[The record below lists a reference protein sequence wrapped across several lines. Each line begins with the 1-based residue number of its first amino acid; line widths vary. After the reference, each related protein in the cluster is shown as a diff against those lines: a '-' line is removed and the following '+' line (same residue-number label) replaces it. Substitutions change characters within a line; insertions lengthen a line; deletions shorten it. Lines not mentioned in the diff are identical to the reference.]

1 MARSNLHGRAKI
13 AVGWAGL
20 LLLASSPVQASAQD
34 VDLPA
39 AKPIAAALPSSSAQ
53 PDDAKVPTLPK
64 VANFLHE
71 RPSPEARRVADW
83 SVGSGDNGGLPY
95 VVIDKVSA
103 RVFVFDAQGQL
114 RGEST
119 ALLGLAKGDFTAPGI
134 GTAKL
139 AEIRP
144 EQRTTPAGRFVATLG
159 HDFQHDVLW
168 VDYDAAISLHRVVAG
183 NVGDHRLQR
192 LAASSPAEKRITYGC
207 INVPAYF
214 FDAVVLQAFAGT
226 TGIVYILPEVRKLE
240 QVFPLLSGP
249 SMDRKR

>member
-1 MARSNLHGRAKI
+1 MARSNLPSRAKI
-13 AVGWAGL
+13 AAGGAGL
-20 LLLASSPVQASAQD
+20 LLLASWPLQASAQD
-34 VDLPA
+34 AVLPA
-39 AKPIAAALPSSSAQ
+39 AKPLAAALPSSNAQ
-53 PDDAKVPTLPK
+53 PDDARVPTLLK

-71 RPSPEARRVADW
+71 RPSLEARRVANW
-83 SVGSGDNGGLPY
+83 AVASGDNGGLPY

-114 RGEST
+114 SGGST
-119 ALLGLAKGDFTAPGI
+119 ALLGLAKGDSTAPGI

-144 EQRTTPAGRFVATLG
+144 EQRTTPAGRFVASLG

-183 NVGDHRLQR
+183 NVGDHRLLR
-192 LAASSPAEKRITYGC
+192 LASSSPAEKRITYGC
-207 INVPAYF
+207 INVPANF
-214 FDAVVLQAFAGT
+214 FDAVVLKAFAGT

-240 QVFPLLSGP
+240 QVFPLSGP
-249 SMDRKR
+249 VMERKR

>member
-1 MARSNLHGRAKI
+1 MARSILHGRAKVT
-13 AVGWAGL
+13 AGWAGL

-34 VDLPA
+34 SDLSV
-39 AKPIAAALPSSSAQ
+39 AKPLAAVLTSSNAQ
-53 PDDAKVPTLPK
+53 PDDTNALSLPK
-64 VANFLHE
+64 MANFLNE
-71 RPSPEARRVADW
+71 RPSPDARRVADW
-83 SVGSGDNGGLPY
+83 AVASGDNAGLPY

-119 ALLGLAKGDFTAPGI
+119 ALLGLAKGDSTAPGI

-139 AEIRP
+139 ASIRP

-207 INVPAYF
+207 INVPANF
-214 FDAVVLQAFAGT
+214 FDAVVLKAFAGT

-240 QVFPLLSGP
+240 QVFPMSGP
-249 SMDRKR
+249 GSDRKR